1 VNAGDLML
9 RKKEIIATTATRG
22 WYFINE
28 QADAVLKRMIDAA
41 IDCDQKEDSEKL
53 VTEARAARKF
63 WKQLQQTLEAS
74 KQVEVEGAGD
84 SSDDSADGWYEV
96 AAE

>member
-1 VNAGDLML
+1 MDAGALML

-22 WYFINE
+22 WHFITE
-28 QADAVLKRMIDAA
+28 QANAVINRMSEAA
-41 IDCDQKEDSEKL
+41 IDEESKDKSERL
-53 VTEARAARKF
+53 VSEARAARKF

-84 SSDDSADGWYEV
+84 SDDWQDV
-96 AAE
+96 ATE